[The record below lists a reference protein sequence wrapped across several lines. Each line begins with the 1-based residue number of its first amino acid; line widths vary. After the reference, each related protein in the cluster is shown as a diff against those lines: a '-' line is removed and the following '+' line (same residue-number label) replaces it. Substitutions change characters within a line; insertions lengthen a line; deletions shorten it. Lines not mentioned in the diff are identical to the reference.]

1 MEASLFPY
9 PSLLRCLMC
18 RLNLAAVRLQFI
30 EKFGHFGVGNDARIG
45 PAFKHKAPILEC
57 MYLSADALFLLQN
70 DAIHAAFAQRVG
82 GCEARE
88 TCTDDDGV
96 MEWLHRRQ
104 GLSLNKSDVPIVNGL
119 PCCA

>member
-1 MEASLFPY
+1 
-9 PSLLRCLMC
+9 MC

-30 EKFGHFGVGNDARIG
+30 EKFGHFGVRNDARIG
-45 PAFKHKAPILEC
+45 PAFKHKAPILER

-88 TCTDDDGV
+88 ACTDDDGV